1 VKSQNSRS
9 VDWTCVCAPGE
20 VVGDLSARYRFS
32 LFVSFSLFN
41 LCEYC
46 PVMIERVQRTLEE
59 MAAPNLIEQVDQP
72 TDWVS
77 SMPVVSKPSNE
88 LT

>member
-1 VKSQNSRS
+1 MKSQNSRS

-46 PVMIERVQRTLEE
+46 HVMIERV
-59 MAAPNLIEQVDQP
+59 
-72 TDWVS
+72 
-77 SMPVVSKPSNE
+77 
-88 LT
+88 